1 LPAVGLT
8 LVALVVA
15 WLIVNLVQDPA
26 RFFRIFQIGISQG
39 ALYALVAL
47 GYTLVYGILELINF
61 AHGDVFMLGGMI
73 TASVVLEIFSL
84 GENPAFGVLMASL
97 LVSLVLATGGCAVL
111 NATVERV
118 AYKPL
123 RNAPRLAPLIT
134 AIGVSFILENI
145 AIIWKGTHPV
155 ALPQTVLAAG

>member
-1 LPAVGLT
+1 MATEATAHPVRARRDASSLILPAVGLT

-61 AHGDVFMLGGMI
+61 AHGDVFMLGGMV
-73 TASVVLEIFSL
+73 TASVVLEIFGL

-97 LVSLVLATGGCAVL
+97 LV
-111 NATVERV
+111 
-118 AYKPL
+118 
-123 RNAPRLAPLIT
+123 
-134 AIGVSFILENI
+134 
-145 AIIWKGTHPV
+145 
-155 ALPQTVLAAG
+155 